1 LIKGKN
7 AGKMNKT
14 KILILIGISI
24 IILISGCVN
33 ENPQENNKKTPERII
48 STSPSNTEILF
59 ALGLGDKVVGVTTY
73 CNYPPEAPEK
83 EKIGGFSTVD
93 IEKIISLNP
102 DMVLASSKTGD
113 ENIKKL
119 EDKGI
124 TVLIVEPKNI
134 DEILK
139 AIELIGNVTGKENEA
154 KSLTENMLK
163 RINKVKENSK
173 NLKEKPKVM
182 YVVWHEP
189 LMSAGKNTFANDI
202 IEIAGGE
209 NIYSDMEIQY
219 PTISLESV
227 IDRNPDIIIA
237 SVGHGDA
244 GNLTYNYVMNEPRL
258 KDVNAVKNKRVYE
271 IDADIMNRPGPRI
284 SDALE
289 QFAVWMRE

>member
-1 LIKGKN
+1 
-7 AGKMNKT
+7 MNKT

-33 ENPQENNKKTPERII
+33 ENQQENNQKTPERII

>member
-48 STSPSNTEILF
+48 STAPSNTEILF

>member
-33 ENPQENNKKTPERII
+33 ENQQENNQKTPERII

>member
-1 LIKGKN
+1 
-7 AGKMNKT
+7 MNKT

-48 STSPSNTEILF
+48 STAPSNTEILF

-102 DMVLASSKTGD
+102 DMVLASSITGD

>member
-1 LIKGKN
+1 
-7 AGKMNKT
+7 MNKT

>member
-1 LIKGKN
+1 
-7 AGKMNKT
+7 MNKT

-102 DMVLASSKTGD
+102 DMVLASSITGD